1 MFVRGI
7 EISNHN
13 QFKDFKLDLTY
24 PKGHDFAGDPLRKV
38 CFIGQSG
45 TGKTTLLEEV
55 WSMNSDP
62 PGRSTER
69 VLFDRCKLEFKNDFD
84 YTVLFGLAYNTPDTS
99 PDPNYN
105 RVIPDNPY
113 SKGFSGEK
121 NGNKFQFLSFG
132 INNYE
137 TDIKGGWGKIGKEL
151 NEHHN
156 TRLRYKLLIGDAY
169 IKGNIEEANRQVAA
183 FKAWQEN
190 NQTALHDLA
199 ENYLNTILD
208 AFNME
213 VQTEFPETSNITKLL
228 LANKTT
234 KYTIP
239 MESWSSGVKNIIART
254 IPLYTHQFKNAI
266 ICVDEPENSLY
277 PDIQRK
283 IIDIYTKLAP
293 DSQFFFATHS
303 PIIAS
308 SFEPWEIVELK
319 FNEEGYVYRDVYY
332 EGENHVDNYKYYP
345 QYLRWDAILQNIFDL
360 ENDGSEARQEMLQ
373 DFSDLDIR
381 LKARKAK
388 GEQLSKEDPE
398 VKQLLKMGKK
408 LGWDTK

>member
-1 MFVRGI
+1 MFVRGL
-7 EISNHN
+7 EISEHN

-24 PKGHDFAGDPLRKV
+24 PDGHELAGEPLRKV

-45 TGKTTLLEEV
+45 TGKTTLLEEI
-55 WSMNSDP
+55 WSMNSYP
-62 PGRSTER
+62 SGRSTKR
-69 VLFDRCKLEFKNDFD
+69 ISFDGCKIDTTNGFE
-84 YTVLFGLAYNTPDTS
+84 YTVLFGLKQNPADTS
-99 PDPNYN
+99 PPPNYN
-105 RVIPDNPY
+105 HSIPDMPY
-113 SKGFSGEK
+113 SRGSHGEI
-121 NGNKFQFLSFG
+121 NANKFQFLNFG

-137 TDIKGGWGKIGKEL
+137 TDMKGGWGKIGQEL
-151 NEHHN
+151 NEQHN
-156 TRLRYKLLIGDAY
+156 TRRKYNLLIGEAY
-169 IKGNIEEANRQVAA
+169 TKGNIQEADQKVAE

-190 NQTALHDLA
+190 NETALHDLA

-213 VQTEFPETSNITKLL
+213 VQTEFSATSHITQLCL
-228 LANKTT
+228 VNKTT
-234 KYTIP
+234 KYLIP
-239 MESWSSGVKNIIART
+239 MDSWSSGVKNIIART

-319 FNEEGYVYRDVYY
+319 FNEEGYVYREVYY
-332 EGENHVDNYKYYP
+332 EGENHVDNYKHYP

-373 DFSDLDIR
+373 DFSDLDIK
-381 LKARKAK
+381 LKHRKAK
-388 GEQLSKEDPE
+388 GEQLSKDDPE
-398 VKQLLKMGKK
+398 VKKLLEMGKK